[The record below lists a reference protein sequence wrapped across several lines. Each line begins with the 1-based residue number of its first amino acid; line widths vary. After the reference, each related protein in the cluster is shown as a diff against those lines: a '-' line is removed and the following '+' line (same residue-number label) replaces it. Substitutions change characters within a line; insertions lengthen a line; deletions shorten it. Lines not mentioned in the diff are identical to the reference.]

1 MDVVE
6 IFSSLFHGVWFQTL
20 LGSLGFCMLS
30 VNVQVSI
37 VLEVFSLVTR
47 CLKILCACI
56 PVTSLSLTSYGRK
69 TFASSE
75 RRVETWNCFLS
86 IISST
91 CAVSPLECEGYASAL
106 SFVLHLLL

>member
-6 IFSSLFHGVWFQTL
+6 IFSSLFLGAWFQTL

-37 VLEVFSLVTR
+37 VLEVFSVVMR

-56 PVTSLSLTSYGRK
+56 LVTSLSLTWEENVCLKR
-69 TFASSE
+69 A
-75 RRVETWNCFLS
+75 
-86 IISST
+86 
-91 CAVSPLECEGYASAL
+91 EG
-106 SFVLHLLL
+106 